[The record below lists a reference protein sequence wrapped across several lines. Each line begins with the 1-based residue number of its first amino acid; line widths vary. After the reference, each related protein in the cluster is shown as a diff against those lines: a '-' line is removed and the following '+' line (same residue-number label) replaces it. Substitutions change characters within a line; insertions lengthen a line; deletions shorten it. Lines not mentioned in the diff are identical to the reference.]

1 VLIRSLRGLFTKGR
15 SVSEDWRA
23 RLPEEKN
30 RVFDANVQ
38 RWESAYA
45 MLSISL
51 NEAFSMRSQGDL
63 VRARQQAA
71 VCMDL
76 VQRLAHPILG
86 TLSLVHT
93 CGSRIRGV
101 SLVRPLK
108 PEFFRGETAQRAA
121 SWHAL
126 RHGVLLSQRS
136 RFFHKLRT
144 LAETF
149 EWLVIEFE
157 VAAREIAEGTSTEPG
172 VCWSALDTLHYDM
185 NTCLRESVVILKS
198 FLRALP
204 AGELPAFRQR
214 LESQPDATARLSR
227 ARLLRASS

>member
-1 VLIRSLRGLFTKGR
+1 VRKRGLRELFTRGR
-15 SVSEDWRA
+15 TVTEDWLA
-23 RLPEEKN
+23 RLPEDKN
-30 RVFDANVQ
+30 AVFQTTVQ

-51 NEAFSMRSQGDL
+51 NEAFAMRAQADL

-71 VCMDL
+71 VCVDL
-76 VQRLAHPILG
+76 TQRLADPILG
-86 TLSLVHT
+86 TLSLVRDH
-93 CGSRIRGV
+93 GSRIHDFPRV
-101 SLVRPLK
+101 QPLK
-108 PEFFRGETAQRAA
+108 PDFFRGDTAHRAA

-126 RHGVLLSQRS
+126 RHGMLFSGRS

-149 EWLVIEFE
+149 EGLVIEFE
-157 VAAREIAEGTSTEPG
+157 GDAREIAEGTSTEPG
-172 VCWSALDTLHYDM
+172 ACWSALDTLHFDL

-204 AGELPAFRQR
+204 AEQLLAFQQR
-214 LESQPDATARLSR
+214 LESQPESPAQNSR
-227 ARLLRASS
+227 PRHLRASG

>member
-1 VLIRSLRGLFTKGR
+1 MRSLRGLFSKGR
-15 SVSEDWRA
+15 SVSEDWLA
-23 RLPEEKN
+23 RLPEEKS
-30 RVFDANVQ
+30 RVFDSTVQ

-71 VCMDL
+71 VCTDL
-76 VQRLAHPILG
+76 VQRLAQPILG
-86 TLSLVHT
+86 TLSLVHAH
-93 CGSRIRGV
+93 GARIRGLSRV
-101 SLVRPLK
+101 QPLK

-149 EWLVIEFE
+149 EGLVIEFN
-157 VAAREIAEGTSTEPG
+157 VASREIAEGTSTEPG
-172 VCWSALDTLHYDM
+172 ACWSALDTLHYDM

-198 FLRALP
+198 FMRTLP
-204 AGELPAFRQR
+204 AEELPPFRLR
-214 LESQPDATARLSR
+214 LESQPAPAAHSSR